1 MIAVDVYLA
10 DAGADTGYIVSVAQE
25 LDQAVDHEFTRAGR
39 ARPFISGGHND
50 PTLVAIGSRLV
61 QQPLQTKPATLH
73 KHSSAVHIVWS
84 CLVG

>member
-1 MIAVDVYLA
+1 M
-10 DAGADTGYIVSVAQE
+10 VSVAQE
-25 LDQAVDHEFTRAGR
+25 LDQAVGHESTRAGR
-39 ARPFISGGHND
+39 ARSVLSGGHDD

-84 CLVG
+84 CLLVG